1 MSSLTWNH
9 GDYEFGNEYR
19 PHWVAAKLPLA
30 TGRNAVNSRQL
41 STAAENCT
49 FMAIENCTLS

>member
-1 MSSLTWNH
+1 LRVCEALMSSLTRNH

-30 TGRNAVNSRQL
+30 TGRSGSSLCENAL
-41 STAAENCT
+41 
-49 FMAIENCTLS
+49 